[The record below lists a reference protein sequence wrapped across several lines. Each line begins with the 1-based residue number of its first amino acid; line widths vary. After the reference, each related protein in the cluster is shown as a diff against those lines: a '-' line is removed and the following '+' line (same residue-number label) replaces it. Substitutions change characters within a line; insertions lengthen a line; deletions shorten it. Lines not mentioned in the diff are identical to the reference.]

1 MNAIILSVETDDPRA
16 LACLVRPLGAVVI
29 EDEDD
34 TYVRVGLD
42 TYQVLCYTGE
52 LQPVIQA
59 IACQGG
65 GRVVGECAILDD

>member
-1 MNAIILSVETDDPRA
+1 VNAILLNVETDDPRA
-16 LACLVRPLGAVVI
+16 LACLVRPWGAVVI

-52 LQPVIQA
+52 ADRVTRALA
-59 IACQGG
+59 TTGA
-65 GRVVGECAILDD
+65 GRVVGECAIVDD

>member
-1 MNAIILSVETDDPRA
+1 MNAILLSVETDDPRA

-34 TYVRVGLD
+34 CFVRVGLD

-52 LQPVIQA
+52 AQPVIQV
-59 IACQGG
+59 IAYWGQ

>member
-1 MNAIILSVETDDPRA
+1 MELTLGQGRDHARG
-16 LACLVRPLGAVVI
+16 GAVVI

-52 LQPVIQA
+52 ADRVTRALA
-59 IACQGG
+59 TTGA
-65 GRVVGECAILDD
+65 GRVVGECAIVDD